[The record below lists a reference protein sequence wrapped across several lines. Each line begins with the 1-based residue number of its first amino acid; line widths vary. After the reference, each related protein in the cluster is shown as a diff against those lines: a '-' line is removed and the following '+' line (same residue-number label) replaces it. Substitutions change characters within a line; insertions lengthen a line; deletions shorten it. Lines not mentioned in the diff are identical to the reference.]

1 MHENSGIGSILLN
14 EYDNILAKY
23 PQALSYSIGSCTQ
36 EWQKELFNKAIIN
49 CQKRVLSVCLWRDK
63 NLVFQIDEKTAKL
76 LIEQTYEDMRPKN
89 LNRVIE
95 IYLALLRLRSIGYD
109 ILNPD
114 DEVTKN
120 ILSKLNNDSFKN
132 NKLRSYL
139 QLEVKKPSEYNDT
152 DDLIYALLS
161 FIKGQNT
168 NSIKIIGTNDE
179 S

>member
-1 MHENSGIGSILLN
+1 M
-14 EYDNILAKY
+14 
-23 PQALSYSIGSCTQ
+23 
-36 EWQKELFNKAIIN
+36 
-49 CQKRVLSVCLWRDK
+49 
-63 NLVFQIDEKTAKL
+63 FQIDEKTAKL